1 MEITTPTIQQMKLW
15 DWLDEI
21 TVKKSPSSQFSDED
35 WDSWNSYMVHRFI
48 SMGRKNIEIANIAQ
62 RMHPTDKVGI
72 YNFYCSMIPK
82 KKVWNKYIKTTK
94 KPKNKDLLSLIADYF
109 ECGFHEADHYID
121 VIKKQEIKNI
131 LISIGKEK
139 KEITQLLKT

>member
-1 MEITTPTIQQMKLW
+1 MKLW

-21 TVKKSPSSQFSDED
+21 TVRKSPSSQFTDED

-48 SMGRKNIEIANIAQ
+48 SMGQKNIEIANIAQ
-62 RMHPTDKVGI
+62 RMHPTDKKGI
-72 YNFYCSMIPK
+72 YNFYCNMIPK
-82 KKVWNKYIKTTK
+82 KKVWNKYIKSSI
-94 KPKNKDLLSLIADYF
+94 KPKNKDLLSLISSYF
-109 ECGFHEADHYID
+109 ECGFYEADHYIG
-121 VIKKQEIKNI
+121 IIGKKEIKNI

>member
-1 MEITTPTIQQMKLW
+1 MKLW

-94 KPKNKDLLSLIADYF
+94 KTKNKDLLSLIADYF